1 MGQRCSV
8 LQAVDAG
15 GMRRSLQT
23 YTLEQHAGF
32 LATKKS
38 LNDFLFLSR
47 QGLLT
52 TLAQNDEPKTA

>member
-1 MGQRCSV
+1 MRVGQSSRFRRSTPE
-8 LQAVDAG
+8 AG
-15 GMRRSLQT
+15 GARSD
-23 YTLEQHAGF
+23 YTLEQHADF

-47 QGLLT
+47 HGLLT